1 MEGTRRGRDR
11 SGGATV
17 IVVDASVWVGS
28 LVVGDVHHA
37 QSRAFLEAAR
47 ERNETLVSPGLVV
60 PEVAGAV
67 SRRTNSPLLAR
78 SAVRAMKLLPVL
90 RLFVID
96 DALVD
101 SAARLAADHALR
113 GADAFYVAVAKRLS
127 ARLVTWDR
135 DQAKRATSV
144 IDAGPP
150 AL

>member
-1 MEGTRRGRDR
+1 V
-11 SGGATV
+11 A
-17 IVVDASVWVGS
+17 S
-28 LVVGDVHHA
+28 LVAGDVHHA

-47 ERNETLVSPGLVV
+47 ERSETLVSPGLVV

-67 SRRTNSPLLAR
+67 SRRTSSPLLAR
-78 SAVRAMKLLPVL
+78 GAVRALKLLPVL

-101 SAARLAADHALR
+101 SAARIAADHGLR

-127 ARLVTWDR
+127 SRLVTWDR
-135 DQAKRATSV
+135 EQAQRALGV
-144 IDAGPP
+144 IAAGPP